1 MQRLFRNA
9 GSVAGRRGDGAVTGS
24 SGATPREDGP
34 SGLPPA
40 QDAQELA
47 RLAALHDLGL
57 LETAPEERFERIVAL
72 ARLVFRVPVAAIAL
86 VDADRQWIKAASG
99 LDAGV
104 SVPLRYSPCHYTVQQ
119 PGALVLEDAARGTRG
134 ADTTVVRQGMRFY
147 AGQPLRARTGER
159 VGSLCI
165 MDTVPRGFGADEQEV
180 LAQLGQLVERELAAT
195 GELAAAGAA
204 QRVLLPAGASEV
216 PGYQLAG
223 RCTPARRAGG
233 SYFDWRAEDGRVQ
246 LEAADVLGAGTAS
259 AAVTSGLHALLR
271 ATGPGLA
278 PRRSVE
284 RSAVWAPAAADGAFV
299 TAFAATLD
307 ASSGT
312 FVYVLAGYGAALVLG
327 AGGGVRRLAGSGPAL
342 GLSPAYGSGWDVRTA
357 ALGPGETL
365 LVLTD
370 GFLDLSPDAQPA
382 GGLDAVARRY
392 PGGIGAHEAVDLATA
407 WAVTEGHPID
417 LTVLALHRLPDPS
430 PSTGPGSG

>member
-1 MQRLFRNA
+1 M
-9 GSVAGRRGDGAVTGS
+9 TGS
-24 SGATPREDGP
+24 SDPRPGAGGP
-34 SGLPPA
+34 SGVPPA

-47 RLAALHDLGL
+47 RLAALHELGL
-57 LETAPEERFERIVAL
+57 LETAPEEPFERIVAL
-72 ARLVFRVPVAAIAL
+72 ARLVFQVPVAAIAL

-119 PGALVLEDAARGTRG
+119 PGALVLEDTARGNRG

-165 MDTVPRGFGADEQEV
+165 MDTVPRAFGADEQEV

-204 QRVLLPAGASEV
+204 QRVLLPAGAVGVS
-216 PGYQLAG
+216 GYELAG

-233 SYFDWRAEDGRVQ
+233 SYFDWRAEDGWVQ

-259 AAVTSGLHALLR
+259 AAVTSGLHTLLR
-271 ATGPGLA
+271 ATGPGRTRHR
-278 PRRSVE
+278 PVQRTVE
-284 RSAVWAPAAADGAFV
+284 RSAVGAPAAPDGTGAFV

-307 ASSGT
+307 APSGT
-312 FVYVLAGYGAALVLG
+312 FGYVLAGYGAALVLG
-327 AGGGVRRLAGSGPAL
+327 ADGGVRRLAGSGPAL

-370 GFLDLSPDAQPA
+370 GFLDLRPDAQPA

-392 PGGIGAHEAVDLATA
+392 PDGIGADEAVDLATA

-417 LTVLALHRLPDPS
+417 LTVLALHRLPGPS
-430 PSTGPGSG
+430 AGPGGG

>member
-1 MQRLFRNA
+1 M
-9 GSVAGRRGDGAVTGS
+9 TGS
-24 SGATPREDGP
+24 SGATPPEGDP

-47 RLAALHDLGL
+47 RLAALHELGL
-57 LETAPEERFERIVAL
+57 LETAPEEHFERIVAL
-72 ARLVFRVPVAAIAL
+72 ARLVFQVPVAAIAL

-104 SVPLRYSPCHYTVQQ
+104 AVPLRYSPCHYTVQQ
-119 PGALVLEDAARGTRG
+119 PGALVLEDTARGTWG

-165 MDTVPRGFGADEQEV
+165 MDTVPRTFGADEQEV

-204 QRVLLPAGASEV
+204 QRMLLPAGAVGV
-216 PGYQLAG
+216 PGYELAG

-233 SYFDWRAEDGRVQ
+233 SYFDWHVEDGRVQ
-246 LEAADVLGAGTAS
+246 LEAADVLGAAS
-259 AAVTSGLHALLR
+259 AAVASGLRALLR
-271 ATGPGLA
+271 ATGPGRA
-278 PRRSVE
+278 RRWPVERTVE
-284 RSAVWAPAAADGAFV
+284 RSAVGAPAAADGTGAFV

-312 FVYVLAGYGAALVLG
+312 VVYVLAGYGAALVLG
-327 AGGGVRRLAGSGPAL
+327 ADGGVRRLAGSGPAL

-357 ALGPGETL
+357 ALRPGETL

-370 GFLDLSPDAQPA
+370 GFLDLRPDAPPA
-382 GGLDAVARRY
+382 GGLDTVARRY
-392 PGGIGAHEAVDLATA
+392 PGGIGADEAVDLATA

-417 LTVLALHRLPDPS
+417 LTVLALHRLPEPS
-430 PSTGPGSG
+430 PSKGPGSG